1 MKSSLKLFCIVLMS
15 AGLLLPAC
23 EKKQE
28 AVEEEGAVE
37 VAAEEEA
44 LEEEAAE
51 EEAVEEE
58 EAAEEEAVE
67 GDATEEAEGDAVAE
81 EAGEEAAEEAPAEA
95 KAEKPKP
102 ATPALV
108 GRVNGTFGGSGVK
121 NGKIDLTVAKDY
133 KVNGTISGEK
143 EGVNVRIPFRGTLSK
158 DNKINATGKSGNSNV
173 TVTGDVRATGATVK
187 LSGQINGKPLDS
199 MATITK

>member
-23 EKKQE
+23 EKKQD
-28 AVEEEGAVE
+28 AAEEEAAVE

-58 EAAEEEAVE
+58 VAEEEAVDA
-67 GDATEEAEGDAVAE
+67 DATAEAEGDATAE
-81 EAGEEAAEEAPAEA
+81 EADAAAEAAPAEEV

-121 NGKIDLTVAKDY
+121 NGKIDLTVTKDY
-133 KVNGTISGEK
+133 KVNGTIAGEK

-158 DNKINATGKSGNSNV
+158 ANKISATGKSGNSNV
-173 TVTGDVRATGATVK
+173 NVSGDVRATGATVK
-187 LSGQINGKPLDS
+187 LTGQINGKPLDS
-199 MATITK
+199 TATITK